1 MEYIH
6 NTDKFQFHNTVVALG
21 KFDGMHKGHQ
31 LIFDQLI
38 KYKKQ
43 GYMAAVFSFD
53 RPPMKMLKHKD
64 ISVIYSHYEKAKL
77 LSERGIDIYI
87 EHPFTDEF
95 SHLQPAD
102 FVKQILLEKTGMKV
116 LVVGDDCGFGY
127 KRRGNVELLRQMSR
141 DYGFQLIV
149 IPKLELDG
157 EIVSSTRIRNLLK
170 EGHITE
176 ANRLLE
182 SPFMVCGPV
191 VHGNRLGKE
200 VLGIPTANQI
210 PDAEKLL
217 PPNGVYVS
225 RIRYKDKVFYGI
237 SNIGT
242 KPTIEGKRHTGI
254 ETYIIDFDKNIY
266 NKEICVELLYYKR
279 SEMKFESLDALST
292 QMHKDVE
299 FAKDYVK
306 KTGYYNSRH

>member
-38 KYKKQ
+38 KYKKL
-43 GYMAAVFSFD
+43 GYKAAVFSFD
-53 RPPMKMLKHKD
+53 RPPLNTLKQKD
-64 ISVIYSHYEKAKL
+64 ISVIYSHHEKAKL

-102 FVKQILLEKTGMKV
+102 FVKKILLEKTGMKV

-127 KRRGNVELLRQMSR
+127 KRRGNVELLKKMSKEC
-141 DYGFQLIV
+141 DFQLIV

-157 EIVSSTRIRNLLK
+157 EIVSSTRVRNLLK
-170 EGHITE
+170 EGKITE

-191 VHGNRLGKE
+191 VHGNQLGKE
-200 VLGIPTANQI
+200 VLGIPTANQVME
-210 PDAEKLL
+210 PDKLM

-225 RIRYKDKVFYGI
+225 RIHYKDKIYYGI

-242 KPTIEGKRHTGI
+242 KPTIEGKRRPGI
-254 ETYIIDFDKNIY
+254 ETYIINFDKNIY
-266 NKEICVELLYYKR
+266 HKEICVELLYYKR
-279 SEMKFESLDALST
+279 PEMKFESLDALSA

-299 FAKDYVK
+299 FAKKYVEE
-306 KTGYYNSRH
+306 SL